1 MPRLKLSAVALFAVI
16 AAVTGCRGF
25 NTILPDEAIWREI
38 APKLP
43 GTPIATIEQCT
54 LAPQRQVSVAPGI
67 TAFVYRAQ
75 DLHNYCEVS
84 LYVRDGR
91 IVTYSANYDSLEYLY
106 LLDGTNYC
114 GQIFRA
120 CVRPATLN

>member
-1 MPRLKLSAVALFAVI
+1 LKRSAIGLFALI
-16 AAVTGCRGF
+16 AAVAGCRGF
-25 NTILPDEAIWREI
+25 DTILPDELIWREI

-43 GTPIATIEQCT
+43 GTPIAAIQQCT
-54 LAPQRQVSVAPGI
+54 LAPKRQVPVAPGV
-67 TAFVYRAQ
+67 TAVVYRAE

-91 IVTYSANYDSLEYLY
+91 VVSYSANYDAFEYLY
-106 LLDGTNYC
+106 LRDGTNYC

-120 CVRPATLN
+120 CAR